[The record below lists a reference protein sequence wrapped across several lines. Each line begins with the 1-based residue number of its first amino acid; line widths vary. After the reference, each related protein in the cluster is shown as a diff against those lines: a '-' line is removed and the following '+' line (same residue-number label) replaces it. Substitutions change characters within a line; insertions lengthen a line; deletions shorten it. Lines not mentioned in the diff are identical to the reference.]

1 MLDNRTI
8 TFLTV
13 CKEMNYTRAAEKLNI
28 SQPAVS
34 QHIQY
39 MEDYY
44 GVRLFRF
51 IGKKLILTDAGRLL
65 QRSLTALHNNEIY
78 LKEQLSF
85 INDKKQTLR
94 FGATLTVGDFM
105 IARPLSDFL
114 AKHKGADISV
124 TVANTKELLQKLDS
138 GEIDFAI
145 LEGDYPKTLYNHQ
158 PYIIDNFIPIC
169 GKKYPFAARP
179 ARLSDLIGE
188 RLILRESGSGT
199 RMILEHMLIEN
210 GISLED
216 FSNVITIGN
225 MSAIKDMVIAGCGIT
240 FLYET
245 AVLKELRSGIIKKLD
260 LSDCRIQHEIS
271 IVWKKDNLFEDSFK
285 ELFEDLFQI
294 C

>member
-1 MLDNRTI
+1 MVYNIKDSTILLKGDVMLDNRTI

-124 TVANTKELLQKLDS
+124 TVANTKD
-138 GEIDFAI
+138 
-145 LEGDYPKTLYNHQ
+145 
-158 PYIIDNFIPIC
+158 
-169 GKKYPFAARP
+169 P
-179 ARLSDLIGE
+179 APAPG
-188 RLILRESGSGT
+188 
-199 RMILEHMLIEN
+199 
-210 GISLED
+210 
-216 FSNVITIGN
+216 
-225 MSAIKDMVIAGCGIT
+225 
-240 FLYET
+240 
-245 AVLKELRSGIIKKLD
+245 
-260 LSDCRIQHEIS
+260 
-271 IVWKKDNLFEDSFK
+271 
-285 ELFEDLFQI
+285 
-294 C
+294 